1 MKIKRNSKYKRF
13 SGNVRVVSYGI
24 KVIGHLSVSYR
35 GLTTDKRKR
44 DLTFQDKTIPKGT
57 S

>member
-1 MKIKRNSKYKRF
+1 MKIKRNSKYERF
-13 SGNVRVVSYGI
+13 AGNVRVVSYGI

-44 DLTFQDKTIPKGT
+44 DLTFQDETIPKGT